1 MQTKNIDNVST
12 EILMRRLYKVRIL
25 REKIKMQIKER
36 LKEIRRPI

>member
-1 MQTKNIDNVST
+1 METKHIDNVST

>member
-12 EILMRRLYKVRIL
+12 EILMRRLYRVRIL